1 MCALSIFVHEIE
13 EFLGCLF
20 TRHTFCPR
28 ELQIL
33 GNKCQH
39 WFIFLFRTLL
49 RIIKNKYALNYECRL
64 LSIQHTALLRFSV
77 KPLLL
82 IWTSA
87 LHLTTAG
94 FVSCVSVLSPWPV
107 LSSSSSDHVSEPG
120 YLTIR
125 SSSSSLGFTVRTSVC
140 PSNFF
145 GLSSLFSILTSTSA
159 THR

>member
-1 MCALSIFVHEIE
+1 MYTKIE
-13 EFLGCLF
+13 VFLGWCLPDI
-20 TRHTFCPR
+20 HICPR

-33 GNKCQH
+33 ENKCQH
-39 WFIFLFRTLL
+39 WFIFLFRSFIT
-49 RIIKNKYALNYECRL
+49 IITNKYALSYDCRL

-82 IWTSA
+82 FWTSA

-94 FVSCVSVLSPWPV
+94 FITCVSVLSPWPA

-145 GLSSLFSILTSTSA
+145 GLSSLFSILTRTSA